1 MMRIILMAGTALAVA
16 GAMPAVAQ
24 AQKITLNVGGL
35 EKQIYL
41 PAKLAEALGY
51 YKEQGLEVSLVDE
64 QAGVEG
70 ADALVAGEVEGVVG
84 FYDHTV
90 DLASKGKHAE
100 SIVQFSR
107 APGEVELVSTRIA
120 HKVKSFADLKG
131 ASLGVTGLGSSTNFL
146 TQYMTV
152 RNGLPVSAVTSIP
165 VGAGGTFLAAL
176 KQGAIDGGMT
186 TEPTVSRAVDTGLAK
201 VFVDM
206 RTEANTRAALGGT
219 YPAACLYMSTA
230 YVQKHPEIT
239 QKLANAFVKTLKWI
253 DTHSG
258 AEIAAKLPHD
268 YYAGSEAQYV
278 KAMDAGKA
286 MFTPDGIM
294 PADGPATVLKVLTTF
309 SPTLRGKT
317 IDIAQTY
324 TTEFAKKAQDLKV
337 Q

>member
-1 MMRIILMAGTALAVA
+1 MLRIMLLAATVLALPVA
-16 GAMPAVAQ
+16 AS

-51 YKEQGLEVSLVDE
+51 YKEQGLEVALEDE

-107 APGEVELVSTRIA
+107 APGEVELVSLRIA
-120 HKVKSFADLKG
+120 DRVKSFADLKG
-131 ASLGVTGLGSSTNFL
+131 TSLGVTGLGSSTNFL

-152 RNGLPVSAVTSIP
+152 RNGLPVSAVHSIA

-186 TEPTVSRAVDTGLAK
+186 TEPTVSRAVDTGLAR

-206 RTEANTRAALGGT
+206 RTEAATRAALGGT
-219 YPAACLYMSTA
+219 YPAACLYMSTE
-230 YVQKHPEIT
+230 YVHKHPEIA

-253 DTHSG
+253 ATHSG

-278 KAMDAGKA
+278 RAMDAGKA

-317 IDIAQTY
+317 IDIARTY
-324 TTEFAKKAQDLKV
+324 TTEFAKKAQ
-337 Q
+337 